1 MPEEYMFALIVVMIT
16 IFISLWIWS
25 ERQNSQKMDKLQANL
40 KEKINANIEL
50 DSKDIVLLG
59 RAHFLSPSNSR
70 TALYRVYQDVKDPE
84 LFKKLKVL
92 VSEVEKEEPF
102 DTMPDEVKS
111 SLLRV
116 SNLLSKSDQKSDN
129 HVLTPI
135 TNILTKYN
143 ELLREQESSKIKTNR
158 AYAATLVSLVIG
170 VVSIVYAYNAPS
182 ASDIATEVYQAL
194 SEETNSSNKN

>member
-1 MPEEYMFALIVVMIT
+1 MSEGYMFALIVIVIT
-16 IFISLWIWS
+16 IFMSVWIWA
-25 ERQNSQKMDKLQANL
+25 ERHNSQKMDKLQADL

-84 LFKKLKVL
+84 SFKKLKIL

-116 SNLLSKSDQKSDN
+116 SNLLSKSDEESDK

-143 ELLREQESSKIKTNR
+143 ELLEEQKASKIKTNR
-158 AYAATLVSLVIG
+158 AYVATLVSLVIG

-182 ASDIATEVYQAL
+182 ASDIAAEVSETL
-194 SEETNSSNKN
+194 SAKNGS